1 MQDALAVL
9 DIGKTNLKL
18 SLLDAAGN
26 TLAERRRPNQP
37 LHGGPYRYARHDVD
51 GIWAWLLATLRDFST
66 LAGITAIVPTTHG
79 ATAALVDEHGLV
91 LPVLDYEF
99 ALDPQLDADYEA
111 LRPPFAETYSPSL
124 PTGLNLGRQLYWLAR
139 TYPAEFARARHI
151 LAYPQYWAWR
161 LCGVAATEVTS
172 MGCHTDLWQPLAGR
186 PSSLVDRLQWNA
198 LLPPQYPAWAALGT
212 VHPALAAATGVRP
225 ECQILC
231 GIHDSNASLLQYV
244 CNPVNRPLCNPD
256 LGRNT
261 PRTVLSTGTWV
272 IAAAL
277 DGDLGLLQESA
288 DMLANVDVLG
298 QAVAC
303 MRFMGGREFAELAG
317 AAAVAEICTIADL
330 QLLIDQGSLA
340 LPCFASAGGP
350 FYGRSGSIV
359 GKTPQTPR
367 QRYALATLYCV
378 LMTDYCLDVLHA
390 EGALVIEGSFTGNPH
405 FAALLAALRPQQT
418 VFVSDDSSGTTYG
431 GWLLRHWGRQ
441 REVVRQPVAPLAIS
455 GWDRYRN
462 RWRQLCTQTAS
473 A

>member
-26 TLAERRRPNQP
+26 TLAERRRPNQV
-37 LHGGPYRYARHDVD
+37 LHGAPHRYAQHDVD
-51 GIWAWLLATLRDFST
+51 GIWAWLLVTLRDFST
-66 LAGITAIVPTTHG
+66 LAAITAIVPITHG
-79 ATAALVDEHGLV
+79 ATAALVDERGLV

-99 ALDPQLDADYEA
+99 ALDLQLDADYEA
-111 LRPPFAETYSPSL
+111 LRPPFAETFSPSL

-139 TYPAEFARARHI
+139 SYPAEFARARHI

-186 PSSLVDRLQWNA
+186 RSSLVDRLQWNV
-198 LLPPQYPAWAALGT
+198 LLPPQYPAWAVLGT
-212 VHPALAAATGVRP
+212 VHPALAAEANVAPG
-225 ECQILC
+225 CQILC
-231 GIHDSNASLLQYV
+231 GMHDSNASLLRYV
-244 CNPVNRPLCNPD
+244 CDPD
-256 LGRNT
+256 PGHNA

-277 DGDLGLLQESA
+277 DGDLGNLQESA

-303 MRFMGGREFAELAG
+303 TRFMGGREFAELAG
-317 AAAVAEICTIADL
+317 AAVVAEICTVADL
-330 QLLIDQGSLA
+330 QLLIDQGTLA
-340 LPCFASAGGP
+340 LPCFAATGGP

-359 GKTPQTPR
+359 GKQPQTAR

-378 LMTDYCLDVLHA
+378 LMTDYCLDALHA

-405 FAALLAALRPQQT
+405 FAALLAALRPLQT

-441 REVVRQPVAPLAIS
+441 RETARQAIAPLALA
-455 GWDRYRN
+455 GWERYRN
-462 RWRQLCTQTAS
+462 AWRERCTQTLGA
-473 A
+473 